1 VISNTVVEIILDR
14 IGQVLGKKSWHLVNN
29 NIYYTQGTTME
40 IAILLLS
47 VVFGGAILVAGA
59 AFIIAVLK

>member
-1 VISNTVVEIILDR
+1 VELPLNHYEV
-14 IGQVLGKKSWHLVNN
+14 GQVLGKKSWHLVNN